1 MIAYRGTFNNL
12 SGNAAKKPDILKI
25 VKEDVLR
32 ILCERKKK
40 TALDIIKDE
49 IKVAHA
55 LISEALEELER
66 NGLIAIQEN
75 FILLTGLGQ
84 ESAKNIL
91 KKHFVLEDYF
101 EKTGSKIEAHTAAHM
116 LEHYVSG
123 EVINNI
129 KKFATLKTEGVPLTK
144 FELNKEGMIT
154 DITFSDYGLFERI
167 VSMGIFL
174 GEKII
179 ITNEIS
185 HGVVVKIRNKKF
197 ALDKIIAEEIKVV
210 EYERS

>member
-1 MIAYRGTFNNL
+1 MIAYEGTFDNL
-12 SGNAAKKPDILKI
+12 SGNTPKEPDVLKI

-32 ILCERKKK
+32 ILCERRNK
-40 TALDIIKDE
+40 TSLEIIKDE

-66 NGLIAIQEN
+66 DGLIAIQEN
-75 FILLTGLGQ
+75 SILLTGLGQ

-91 KKHFVLEDYF
+91 EKHFVLEDYF
-101 EKTGSKIEAHTAAHM
+101 RKTGSKIEAYTAAHI

-129 KKFATLKTEGVPLTK
+129 KKLSTMKMEGVPLTK

-154 DITFSDYGLFERI
+154 DITFSDYRLFERI

-197 ALDKIIAEEIKVV
+197 ALDKIIAEEIEVV

>member
-1 MIAYRGTFNNL
+1 MIAYEGTFDNL
-12 SGNAAKKPDILKI
+12 SGNTPKEPDVLKV

-32 ILCERKKK
+32 ILCERSKR
-40 TALDIIKDE
+40 TSLEIIKDE

-66 NGLIAIQEN
+66 DDLIAIQEN
-75 FILLTGLGQ
+75 LISLTELGQ
-84 ESAKNIL
+84 ENAKNIL
-91 KKHFVLEDYF
+91 DRHFVLEDYF
-101 EKTGSKIEAHTAAHM
+101 EKTGSKIEAHTAAHI

-129 KKFATLKTEGVPLTK
+129 KKLSTLKMEGVPLTK
-144 FELNKEGMIT
+144 FELNEEGVIT
-154 DITFSDYGLFERI
+154 DITFSDYRLFERI

-197 ALDKIIAEEIKVV
+197 ALDRIIAEEIKVV

>member
-1 MIAYRGTFNNL
+1 MIAYEGTFNNL
-12 SGNAAKKPDILKI
+12 SGNAAKAPDILKI

-32 ILCERKKK
+32 ILCERRNK
-40 TALDIIKDE
+40 TSLEIIKDE

-55 LISEALEELER
+55 LIYETLEELER
-66 NGLIAIQEN
+66 DGLIAIQEN
-75 FILLTGLGQ
+75 SILLTGLGQ
-84 ESAKNIL
+84 ENAKNIL
-91 KKHFVLEDYF
+91 DRHFVLEDYF
-101 EKTGSKIEAHTAAHM
+101 RKTGSKIEAHTAAHI

-129 KKFATLKTEGVPLTK
+129 KKLSTLKMEGVPLTK
-144 FELNKEGMIT
+144 FEFNKEGMIT
-154 DITFSDYGLFERI
+154 DITFSDYRLFERI

-174 GEKII
+174 GEKIK

>member
-1 MIAYRGTFNNL
+1 MIAYATTFNNL
-12 SGNAAKKPDILKI
+12 SGNAAKESDILKI

-32 ILCERKKK
+32 MLRERKKK
-40 TALDIIKDE
+40 TSIGIIKDE

-55 LISEALEELER
+55 LIYEALEELER

-75 FILLTGLGQ
+75 SISLTDLGQ

-91 KKHFVLEDYF
+91 EKHLVLEDYF
-101 EKTGSKIEAHTAAHM
+101 EKTRRKIEAHTAAHII
-116 LEHYVSG
+116 EHYVSG

-129 KKFATLKTEGVPLTK
+129 KKLSTLKMGGVPLTK
-144 FELNKEGMIT
+144 FELNKEGVIT
-154 DITFSDYGLFERI
+154 DITFSDYRLFERI

-197 ALDKIIAEEIKVV
+197 ALDRIIAEEIKVV

>member
-1 MIAYRGTFNNL
+1 MIDYKGTFNNL
-12 SGNAAKKPDILKI
+12 SGNATKEPDILKI

-32 ILCERKKK
+32 ILCERRKK
-40 TALDIIKDE
+40 TSLEIIKNE

-66 NGLIAIQEN
+66 DGLIAIQEN
-75 FILLTGLGQ
+75 FILLTELGQ
-84 ESAKNIL
+84 KSAKNIL
-91 KKHFVLEDYF
+91 EKHFVLENYF
-101 EKTGSKIEAHTAAHM
+101 EKIGSKIEAHTAAHI

-129 KKFATLKTEGVPLTK
+129 KELSTLKMEGVPLTK
-144 FELNKEGMIT
+144 FEFNKEGMIT
-154 DITFSDYGLFERI
+154 DITFSDYRLFERI

-179 ITNEIS
+179 ITNEILR
-185 HGVVVKIRNKKF
+185 GIVVKIKNKKF
-197 ALDKIIAEEIKVV
+197 ALDKNIAEEIKVV
-210 EYERS
+210 EYERF